1 MNKTPNNLKYVR
13 LFVVATTTLL
23 GLLMLFSPEVWR
35 EFAPQYRVQIL
46 TTDIV
51 FLAIAAVVAARYV
64 AEETCENQQLA
75 KVAERWVLC
84 LSAMALILIL
94 ATVNFYANSALGFFG
109 ILVGII
115 AIFVIGR
122 PQWPERAN

>member
-1 MNKTPNNLKYVR
+1 MNKTPKYLKFVR
-13 LFVVATTTLL
+13 LVVVATTTLL

-51 FLAIAAVVAARYV
+51 FLAIAAAVAARYV
-64 AEETCENQQLA
+64 AEET
-75 KVAERWVLC
+75 KVAERWILC
-84 LSAMALILIL
+84 LSSMALVLVL
-94 ATVNFYANSALGFFG
+94 ATVAFSAHSALSFFG
-109 ILVGII
+109 ILVGLV